1 MYINPTIQFLI
12 ALYIFHEP
20 LSTAK
25 LVSFVMIWVALA
37 IYSWS
42 AWVGRSNREASA

>member
-12 ALYIFHEP
+12 ALFVFHEP

-25 LVSFVMIWVALA
+25 LVSFSMIWVALG

-42 AWVGRSNREASA
+42 AWDQRGRS